1 MSVKSYAY
9 TPSCNQSPSL
19 AVPIE
24 NIKEIRTGSD
34 ARYYRQQFQLSR
46 DYEDR
51 WLTIIYVLDGAWKTL
66 HLVAPTKDI
75 FRLWDKTLREQH
87 AIRQELMRGLGN
99 LEMRETLWEKH
110 YWKGADEGGDQKLT
124 FDEVEKLCRGLNIKS
139 SREDLGRLFT
149 VSFCSPSSV
158 NSNLDHCRKQTS
170 RNVDILIS
178 VTSVAL

>member
-1 MSVKSYAY
+1 VSNNPYVSDGVV
-9 TPSCNQSPSL
+9 TVL

-24 NIKEIRTGSD
+24 NIKEIRSGSD

-51 WLTIIYVLDGAWKTL
+51 WLTIIYVLDGAWKSL
-66 HLVAPTKDI
+66 HLIAPTKDV
-75 FRLWDKTLREQH
+75 FRVWDKTLREQH

-124 FDEVEKLCRGLNIKS
+124 FEEVEKLCRGLNIKS

-149 VSFCSPSSV
+149 VCYWSCPSV
-158 NSNLDHCRKQTS
+158 PNLS
-170 RNVDILIS
+170 M
-178 VTSVAL
+178 